1 MSFRSRLLSV
11 MLVVVVL
18 ALTVTGG
25 AFLRVVYQD
34 ALAKGEHDLEVGV
47 NVLQQILDE
56 RGHQLRNNVAILADD
71 FGFKSAV
78 ATQDTDTLR
87 TVLANHGD
95 RAGADMVLLSD
106 LEGSLLASSHHPA
119 GSTLPFFDLLEQ
131 AQQQGAGVDL
141 IVEAGQPYEFVLL
154 PVRAPNLIGWVGMGF
169 LIDEALV
176 NEIHALTRLDISVI
190 AQPSGDSPSYLVSSR
205 PDLAD
210 QAEPIDA
217 QAIIDDTDYL
227 TRELVLNVAGP
238 QQTLALAQVSRASL
252 LAAYRDLQWQLLAIV
267 GLILLLTTA
276 AAAWSARSMSLP
288 LTRLS
293 DAARR
298 IGLGQRLETIGVSP
312 RGEIGLLAD
321 TLLSMQADIDERERT
336 LLHRSRHDPLTDLP
350 NRSSAQECIT
360 QLIEQGRPFSL
371 LRLAVERFRD
381 INDTFGYALGDRV
394 LITLAQ
400 RLAQLPSPGF
410 QAFRLGDDEF
420 LLLVDNPAPPDG
432 WQERLLQELSE
443 PIELDA
449 SPFRPSLC
457 AGESHSPTH
466 GEDPHLL
473 LRRADIALASA
484 RRQRSA
490 WRCYQPGQ
498 DEQHFRQLT
507 LIRDLQAA
515 ARDSQLWMAYQP
527 KIEASSGKV
536 SQFEALMR
544 WQHPSLGFIP
554 PDEFITL
561 AERSGNIRL
570 LSRWMIDSV
579 CRQLAE
585 WRRAGQIQSVAINLS
600 AEDVIDPQLAE
611 HLLSVLA
618 HYALDVEQLS
628 LEVTESAVMQDPAL
642 ANRCLSE
649 LRQAG
654 LTVAIDD
661 FGTGYSSLAQLKQL
675 PVAALKIDK
684 SFVMSLDTQPDD
696 VVIVRSTI
704 ELGHRLGLRVVAEG
718 VETAAIAALLCDFG
732 CDELQG
738 YLFAKP
744 LPGHEVT
751 AWLDHYHPDA
761 TFTSS

>member
-1 MSFRSRLLSV
+1 MSFRGRLLSV
-11 MLVVVVL
+11 MLLVVVFS
-18 ALTVTGG
+18 LTVTGG
-25 AFLRVVYQD
+25 AFMRVVYQD

-56 RGHQLRNNVAILADD
+56 RGQQLRSNVAILADD

-106 LEGSLLASSHHPA
+106 LSDTLLASSHHPA
-119 GSTLPFFDLLEQ
+119 GSTLPFTDLLEQ
-131 AQQQGAGVDL
+131 AQQQGAGVDV

-176 NEIHALTRLDISVI
+176 EEIHNLTRLDISVV
-190 AQPSGDSPSYLVSSR
+190 AQPSGDTPFYLVSSR
-205 PDLAD
+205 RDLTD
-210 QAEPIDA
+210 RTTPIDIA
-217 QAIIDDTDYL
+217 DDPNYL
-227 TRELVLNVAGP
+227 TRELALNLAGP
-238 QQTLALAQVSRASL
+238 QQTLALVQVSRESL

-298 IGLGQRLETIGVSP
+298 IGLGQRLETIDVSP
-312 RGEIGLLAD
+312 RGETGLLAG
-321 TLLSMQADIDERERT
+321 TLLSMQADIDERERA

-350 NRSSAQECIT
+350 NRSSAQECIMA
-360 QLIEQGRPFSL
+360 LIGQGQPFSL
-371 LRLAVERFRD
+371 LRLAIERFGD

-400 RLAQLPSPGF
+400 RLAHLPSSDF
-410 QAFRLGDDEF
+410 QAFRLSDDEF
-420 LLLVDNPAPPDG
+420 LLLVRNLALPAG
-432 WQERLLQELSE
+432 WQDTLLNDLSE

-449 SPFRPSLC
+449 SPFRPSLT
-457 AGESHSPTH
+457 AGESHSPAH

-473 LRRADIALASA
+473 LRRADIALETA

-490 WRCYQPGQ
+490 WQRYQPGQ
-498 DEQHFRQLT
+498 DEQHVRQLR
-507 LIRDLQAA
+507 LIRDLQEA

-527 KIEASSGKV
+527 KIEASTGKV

-570 LSRWMIDSV
+570 LTRWMIDSV

-585 WRRAGQIQSVAINLS
+585 WRSNGQTHSVAINLS
-600 AEDVIDPQLAE
+600 AEDVIDPQLGQ

-618 HYALDVEQLS
+618 HYDLNVEQLS

-642 ANRCLSE
+642 AHRCLSE

-704 ELGHRLGLRVVAEG
+704 DLGHRLGLSVVAEG
-718 VETAAIAALLCDFG
+718 VETAAIAAMLREFG

-738 YLFAKP
+738 YLIAKP
-744 LPGHEVT
+744 LPGHEVA
-751 AWLDHYHPDA
+751 AWLDHYHPRDILGLA
-761 TFTSS
+761 

>member
-1 MSFRSRLLSV
+1 MVFS
-11 MLVVVVL
+11 
-18 ALTVTGG
+18 LTVTGG
-25 AFLRVVYQD
+25 AFMRVVYQD

-56 RGHQLRNNVAILADD
+56 RGQQLRSNVAILADD

-106 LEGSLLASSHHPA
+106 LSDTLLASSHHPA
-119 GSTLPFFDLLEQ
+119 GSTLPFTDLLEQ
-131 AQQQGAGVDL
+131 AQQQGAGVDV

-176 NEIHALTRLDISVI
+176 EEIHNLTRLDISVV
-190 AQPSGDSPSYLVSSR
+190 AQPSGDTPFYLVSSR
-205 PDLAD
+205 RDLTD
-210 QAEPIDA
+210 RTTPIDIA
-217 QAIIDDTDYL
+217 DDPNYL
-227 TRELVLNVAGP
+227 TRELALNLAGP
-238 QQTLALAQVSRASL
+238 QQTLALVQVSRESL

-298 IGLGQRLETIGVSP
+298 IGLGQRLETIDVSP
-312 RGEIGLLAD
+312 RGETGLLAG
-321 TLLSMQADIDERERT
+321 TLLSMQADIDERERA

-350 NRSSAQECIT
+350 NRSSAQECIMA
-360 QLIEQGRPFSL
+360 LIGQGQPFSL
-371 LRLAVERFRD
+371 LRLAIERFGD

-400 RLAQLPSPGF
+400 RLAHLPSSDF
-410 QAFRLGDDEF
+410 QAFRLSDDEF
-420 LLLVDNPAPPDG
+420 LLLVRNLALPAG
-432 WQERLLQELSE
+432 WQDTLLNDLSE

-449 SPFRPSLC
+449 SPFRPSLT
-457 AGESHSPTH
+457 AGESHSPAH

-473 LRRADIALASA
+473 LRRADIALETA

-490 WRCYQPGQ
+490 WQRYQPGQ
-498 DEQHFRQLT
+498 DEQHVRQLR
-507 LIRDLQAA
+507 LIRDLQEA

-527 KIEASSGKV
+527 KIEASTGKV

-570 LSRWMIDSV
+570 LTRWMIDSV

-585 WRRAGQIQSVAINLS
+585 WRSNGQTHSVAINLS
-600 AEDVIDPQLAE
+600 AEDVIDPQLGQ

-618 HYALDVEQLS
+618 HYDLNVEQLS

-642 ANRCLSE
+642 AHRCLSE

-704 ELGHRLGLRVVAEG
+704 DLGHRLGLSVVAEG
-718 VETAAIAALLCDFG
+718 VETAAIAAMLREFG

-738 YLFAKP
+738 YLIAKP
-744 LPGHEVT
+744 LPGHEVA
-751 AWLDHYHPDA
+751 AWLDHYHPRDILGLA
-761 TFTSS
+761 

>member
-11 MLVVVVL
+11 MLAVVVFS
-18 ALTVTGG
+18 LTVTGG

-34 ALAKGEHDLEVGV
+34 ALAKGEHDLDVGV

-56 RGHQLRNNVAILADD
+56 RGQQLRSNVAILADD

-106 LEGSLLASSHHPA
+106 LSDNLLASSHHPA
-119 GSTLPFFDLLEQ
+119 GNALPFTDLLEQ
-131 AQQQGAGVDL
+131 ARLEGAGVDV

-169 LIDEALV
+169 LIDEPLIE
-176 NEIHALTRLDISVI
+176 EIHTLTRLDISVI
-190 AQPSGDSPSYLVSSR
+190 TQPSGDTPSYLVSSR
-205 PDLAD
+205 RGLANQVEVPDTN
-210 QAEPIDA
+210 
-217 QAIIDDTDYL
+217 AITNDPDYL
-227 TRELVLNVAGP
+227 TRELALNEAGP
-238 QQTLALAQVSRASL
+238 QQTLALVQVSRASL
-252 LAAYRDLQWQLLAIV
+252 LAAYRNLQWQLLAIV

-288 LTRLS
+288 LTRLT

-312 RGEIGLLAD
+312 RGEIGLLAG

-360 QLIEQGRPFSL
+360 ALIGQGQPFSL
-371 LRLAVERFRD
+371 LRLAIDRFRD
-381 INDTFGYALGDRV
+381 INDTFGYALGDRALV
-394 LITLAQ
+394 TLAQ
-400 RLAQLPSPGF
+400 RLANLPSSDF
-410 QAFRLGDDEF
+410 QAFRLSDNEF
-420 LLLVDNPAPPDG
+420 LLLVHNVALPDG
-432 WQERLLQELSE
+432 WEDRLLNDLSD

-449 SPFRPSLC
+449 SPFRPSLS
-457 AGESHSPTH
+457 AGEAHSPAH
-466 GEDPHLL
+466 GEDAHLL
-473 LRRADIALASA
+473 LRRADIALETA
-484 RRQRSA
+484 RRQRSP
-490 WRCYQPGQ
+490 WQCYQPGQ

-507 LIRDLQAA
+507 LIRDLQEA
-515 ARDSQLWMAYQP
+515 ARESQLWMAYQP
-527 KIEASSGKV
+527 KIDASTGRV
-536 SQFEALMR
+536 CQFEALMR

-570 LSRWMIDSV
+570 LTRWMIDSV
-579 CRQLAE
+579 CHQLAE
-585 WRRAGQIQSVAINLS
+585 WRRAGQPHSVAINLS
-600 AEDVIDPQLAE
+600 AEDVIDPQLGQ
-611 HLLSVLA
+611 HLLSVLD
-618 HYALDVEQLS
+618 HYGLDVEQLS

-642 ANRCLSE
+642 ANRCLNE

-704 ELGHRLGLRVVAEG
+704 ELGHRLGLRVIAEG
-718 VETAAIAALLCDFG
+718 VETAAIAAMLCEFG

-738 YLFAKP
+738 YLIAKP
-744 LPGHEVT
+744 LPGHEVAT
-751 AWLDHYHPDA
+751 WLAHYRPRDILPLA
-761 TFTSS
+761 